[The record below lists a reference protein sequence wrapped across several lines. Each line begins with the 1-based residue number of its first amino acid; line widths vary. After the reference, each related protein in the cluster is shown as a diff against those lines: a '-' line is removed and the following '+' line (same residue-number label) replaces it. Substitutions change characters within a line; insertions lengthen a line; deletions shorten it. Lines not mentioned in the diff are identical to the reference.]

1 MALRF
6 KPIVLICVVVFLVA
20 SVTLSVSK
28 GFTFM
33 DMNMETEQLTV
44 TVSAKEDEKLTFEE
58 LTERADEVV
67 DKISGISGVDSIGAM
82 AGGGGIMSMGGSTD
96 SVTMYVLID
105 DSGATGSEI
114 TALDTG
120 AYSGS

>member
-1 MALRF
+1 M
-6 KPIVLICVVVFLVA
+6 
-20 SVTLSVSK
+20 TLSVSK

-67 DKISGISGVDSIGAM
+67 DKISGISGVDSIRSHGRRRWNHVDGQYGQCDHVRAHR
-82 AGGGGIMSMGGSTD
+82 
-96 SVTMYVLID
+96 
-105 DSGATGSEI
+105 
-114 TALDTG
+114 
-120 AYSGS
+120 

>member
-1 MALRF
+1 
-6 KPIVLICVVVFLVA
+6 
-20 SVTLSVSK
+20 
-28 GFTFM
+28 M

-82 AGGGGIMSMGGSTD
+82 AGGG
-96 SVTMYVLID
+96 
-105 DSGATGSEI
+105 
-114 TALDTG
+114 
-120 AYSGS
+120 

>member
-1 MALRF
+1 
-6 KPIVLICVVVFLVA
+6 
-20 SVTLSVSK
+20 
-28 GFTFM
+28 M

-82 AGGGGIMSMGGSTD
+82 AGRWNHVDGQYGQCD
-96 SVTMYVLID
+96 HVR
-105 DSGATGSEI
+105 AHR
-114 TALDTG
+114 
-120 AYSGS
+120 